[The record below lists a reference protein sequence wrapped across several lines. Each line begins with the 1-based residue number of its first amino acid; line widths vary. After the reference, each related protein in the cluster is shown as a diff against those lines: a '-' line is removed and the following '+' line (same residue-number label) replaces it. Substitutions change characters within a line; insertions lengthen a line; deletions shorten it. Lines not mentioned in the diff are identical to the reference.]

1 MPTRCTG
8 DLMRSLRRIK
18 IYAWRWS
25 MFMVSS
31 RTPSAL
37 KFERRMQ
44 VHGWI
49 HPAPFVIPLLT
60 GLALQQ
66 VLPAPWGL
74 WSFIIIVGA
83 TIACSIRR
91 VVLDL
96 KMSRRLC
103 DFGGACCAVCGYD
116 LRGVPQHDSVT
127 ESGRCPE
134 CGAPFSIAATRKMFG
149 LPSRSK
155 SG

>member
-1 MPTRCTG
+1 MPTPSTG
-8 DLMRSLRRIK
+8 DLMRSLRRII

-31 RTPSAL
+31 TTPSAL

-44 VHGWI
+44 AHGWAT
-49 HPAPFVIPLLT
+49 PAPVIVPLFIGLT
-60 GLALQQ
+60 LDI
-66 VLPAPWGL
+66 VLPAPWGM
-74 WSFIIIVGA
+74 WFFIIIVGA
-83 TIACSIRR
+83 SIACVSRR
-91 VVLDL
+91 VVLNL

-134 CGAPFSIAATRKMFG
+134 CGSHFSIAATRKMFG

-155 SG
+155 PS